1 MNQVQEAIARLTGVD
16 NEIKELSSALD
27 QVSGAFEDIS
37 ETNRMLARQIEDIDY
52 LNLFDIGQITEVIPS
67 GDRQEYIKRL
77 RRLRQENPLAKQAA
91 KLTTRF
97 TLGKGIQWVVLQE
110 EPEEPEGPETEPE
123 EPSDDQS
130 PSPGGNLVPMRPRK
144 SPVAES
150 VDDPAKET
158 MEDFWYD
165 PDNLLVLTSRN
176 GMKEW
181 LDAVYTDGEYFFVC
195 IAGTAAPWLK
205 LTEIPIEEIKH
216 TVYHP
221 ENRKRPIFY
230 ERHYI
235 DLVFNADSGMYE
247 AKDNTPKVIFY
258 PDYRVTDDELAALYR
273 QCKIPAAKR
282 APKEQ
287 KIRHSYI
294 NPLKTRIGVRGISE
308 LYASRQWFRVFRE
321 FMENRAAIN
330 DAATSIAFKRKIKA
344 GPTGVAQFKG
354 KLGGL
359 DVGDS
364 GANADSEV
372 RKLTR
377 PVPAA
382 VYDSNPAVDLD
393 WMKTDTGALNAKE
406 DARMILMAAGAG
418 VGTNIHYFGEGGD
431 ANLATAQAMELPMVK
446 SYEDWQQWVEDELRE
461 FVAYAFKLAFGE
473 DNWRDNYER
482 VAFLFP
488 PIISQDVVKYM
499 TAWSQFVQ
507 NVAPDNQTVK
517 LQAVRGALSVMNV
530 SNIDELMET
539 IEEEE
544 ARNKAEKDAQAD
556 AFRKAGFNNNLP
568 VTADGKNSPI
578 ARDGTANALPPDD
591 QRIANGKAQPQRV
604 GVGGRISSRD

>member
-1 MNQVQEAIARLTGVD
+1 MNRIQEAIAKVTGVD
-16 NEIKELSSALD
+16 TELYELSSAL
-27 QVSGAFEDIS
+27 EDVTG
-37 ETNRMLARQIEDIDY
+37 ENRMLARQIEDLDY
-52 LNLFDIGQITEVIPS
+52 LNLFDIGRITEVIPS
-67 GDRQEYIKRL
+67 GDRAEYIKRL

-91 KLTTRF
+91 KLTLRF
-97 TLGKGIQWVVLQE
+97 TLGKGIQWVVLSE
-110 EPEEPEGPETEPE
+110 EPEELMDPETEPE
-123 EPSDDQS
+123 DPVDEPETDQI
-130 PSPGGNLVPMRPRK
+130 PAPGGNLVPMRRK
-144 SPVAES
+144 AT
-150 VDDPAKET
+150 PANEEVEDQAKIT

-165 PDNLLVLTSRN
+165 PDNLLALTSRA
-176 GMKEW
+176 GMMEW
-181 LDAVYTDGEYFFVC
+181 LDAVYTDGEFFFVC
-195 IAGTAAPWLK
+195 VIGTAAPWLK
-205 LTEIPIEEIKH
+205 LTEVPLEEISQ
-216 TVYHP
+216 TIYHP
-221 ENRKRPIFY
+221 DNRKRPIFY
-230 ERHYI
+230 VRNYV
-235 DLVFNADSGMYE
+235 DVVFNATSGMYE
-247 AKDNTPKVIFY
+247 IKGEPKTVFY
-258 PDYRVTDDELAALYR
+258 PDYRVTDEELPSLYSK
-273 QCKIPAAKR
+273 CKIPAGKR

-294 NPLKTRIGVRGISE
+294 NPLKTKSGVRGISE

-359 DVGDS
+359 EVGDVE
-364 GANADSEV
+364 GSEI

-406 DARMILMAAGAG
+406 DARMLLMAAGAG

-461 FVAYAFKLAFGE
+461 FVSYAFKLAFGE

-517 LQAVRGALSVMNV
+517 MQAVRGALSVMNV

-544 ARNKAEKDAQAD
+544 ARNKAKRNAD
-556 AFRKAGFNNNLP
+556 AAALKAQFNNNLP

-578 ARDGTANALPPDD
+578 ARDGSANALPPDE
-591 QRIANGKAQPQRV
+591 QRMVSGKPQPQRI
-604 GVGGRISSRD
+604 GVGGRIASRD

>member
-1 MNQVQEAIARLTGVD
+1 MNRIQEAIAKVTGVD
-16 NEIKELSSALD
+16 TELYELSSAL
-27 QVSGAFEDIS
+27 EDVTG
-37 ETNRMLARQIEDIDY
+37 ENRMLARQIEDLDY
-52 LNLFDIGQITEVIPS
+52 LNLFDIGRITEVIPS
-67 GDRQEYIKRL
+67 GDRAEYIKRL

-91 KLTTRF
+91 KLTMRF
-97 TLGKGIQWVVLQE
+97 TLGKGIQWVVL
-110 EPEEPEGPETEPE
+110 PEEPELPETDSGEPVNDPE
-123 EPSDDQS
+123 TDQI
-130 PSPGGNLVPMRPRK
+130 PAPGGNLVPLRRRSTPANE
-144 SPVAES
+144 AEE
-150 VDDPAKET
+150 DQAKIT

-165 PDNLLVLTSRN
+165 SDNLLALTSRS
-176 GMKEW
+176 GMMEW
-181 LDAVYTDGEYFFVC
+181 LDAVYTDGEFFFICV
-195 IAGTAAPWLK
+195 IGNASPWLK
-205 LTEIPIEEIKH
+205 LTEVPLEEIKQ

-221 ENRKRPIFY
+221 DNRKRPIFY
-230 ERHYI
+230 ERNYI
-235 DLVFNADSGMYE
+235 DVVFNATSGMYE
-247 AKDNTPKVIFY
+247 IKGEPKTVFY
-258 PDYRVTDDELAALYR
+258 PDYRVTDEELPELYR
-273 QCKIPAAKR
+273 KVKIPAGKR

-287 KIRHSYI
+287 KLRHSYI
-294 NPLKTRIGVRGISE
+294 NPLKTRSGLRGISE

-359 DVGDS
+359 EVGDVE
-364 GANADSEV
+364 GSEIK
-372 RKLTR
+372 KLTR

-406 DARMILMAAGAG
+406 DARMLLMAAGAG

-461 FVAYAFKLAFGE
+461 FVSYAFKLAFGE
-473 DNWRDNYER
+473 DNWRENYER

-517 LQAVRGALSVMNV
+517 MQAVRGALSVMNV

-539 IEEEE
+539 IEDEE
-544 ARNKAEKDAQAD
+544 ARNEAKKRAD
-556 AFRKAGFNNNLP
+556 AAVLAAKFNNNLP

-578 ARDGTANALPPDD
+578 ARDGSANALPPDE
-591 QRIANGKAQPQRV
+591 QRMVSGKAQPQRV
-604 GVGGRISSRD
+604 GVGGRIASRD